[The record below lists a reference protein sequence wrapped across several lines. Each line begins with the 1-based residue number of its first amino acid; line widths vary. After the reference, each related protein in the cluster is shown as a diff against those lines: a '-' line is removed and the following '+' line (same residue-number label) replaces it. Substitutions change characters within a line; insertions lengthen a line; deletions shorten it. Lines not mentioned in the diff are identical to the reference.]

1 MLWCR
6 VYRFKPI
13 YLFIMATEWRPQQE
27 RELRRLKTGSQ
38 LLIWV
43 NFYVSFTL
51 AAEVVDTQEI
61 AMEVNIAVS

>member
-1 MLWCR
+1 
-6 VYRFKPI
+6 
-13 YLFIMATEWRPQQE
+13 MATEWRPQQE

-51 AAEVVDTQEI
+51 AAKVVDTQEI